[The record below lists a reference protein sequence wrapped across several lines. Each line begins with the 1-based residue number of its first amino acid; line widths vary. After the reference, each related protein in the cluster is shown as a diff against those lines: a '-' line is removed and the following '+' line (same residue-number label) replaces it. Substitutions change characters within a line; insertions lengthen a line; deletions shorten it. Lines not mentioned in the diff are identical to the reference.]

1 MKYSKFLPANYRGE
15 AIALIAGKGRYPALI
30 VEQIKSHGI
39 PLKLIAIKDETDAS
53 LISAIPEGDQCLISL
68 GQLSQLLKSLKRLNC
83 NYVLMAGQVRPTRL
97 FKDLFPDLKMLSI
110 LRKIK
115 QLNAESVLGALITE
129 IESIGCSVL
138 DARSFMDEHLASE
151 GKMVGIAQ
159 KVPTETIDY
168 GIKIAKEIARMNIG
182 QGIVIKGQSVLAV
195 EALEGTN
202 KMLDRTGSFNL
213 DELIFVKTIK
223 QSQDYRFDVPVFG
236 EDTLEKLRENKIQSA
251 VLESNSVILLDK
263 EKLLEKAKAY
273 KIQLYGY
280 TAPES
285 QSA

>member
-159 KVPTETIDY
+159 KVSTETIDY

-223 QSQDYRFDVPVFG
+223 QNQDYRFDVPVFG

>member
-223 QSQDYRFDVPVFG
+223 QNQDYRFDVPVFG

-251 VLESNSVILLDK
+251 LLESNSVILLDK

>member
-1 MKYSKFLPANYRGE
+1 M
-15 AIALIAGKGRYPALI
+15 
-30 VEQIKSHGI
+30 
-39 PLKLIAIKDETDAS
+39 
-53 LISAIPEGDQCLISL
+53 
-68 GQLSQLLKSLKRLNC
+68 
-83 NYVLMAGQVRPTRL
+83 
-97 FKDLFPDLKMLSI
+97 
-110 LRKIK
+110 
-115 QLNAESVLGALITE
+115 
-129 IESIGCSVL
+129 
-138 DARSFMDEHLASE
+138 
-151 GKMVGIAQ
+151 
-159 KVPTETIDY
+159 
-168 GIKIAKEIARMNIG
+168 
-182 QGIVIKGQSVLAV
+182 VIKGQSVLAV

-223 QSQDYRFDVPVFG
+223 QNQDYRFDVPVFG

>member
-30 VEQIKSHGI
+30 IEQIKSHGI

-223 QSQDYRFDVPVFG
+223 QNQDYRFDVPVFG

>member
-1 MKYSKFLPANYRGE
+1 MKYSKFLPTDYRGE

-223 QSQDYRFDVPVFG
+223 QNQDYRFDVPVFG

>member
-68 GQLSQLLKSLKRLNC
+68 GQLGQLLKSLKRLNC

-97 FKDLFPDLKMLSI
+97 FKDLFPDLKMLRI

-223 QSQDYRFDVPVFG
+223 QNQDYRFDVPVFG
-236 EDTLEKLRENKIQSA
+236 EDTLEKLRENNIQSA

-285 QSA
+285 QSV

>member
-223 QSQDYRFDVPVFG
+223 QNQDYRFDVPVFG

-273 KIQLYGY
+273 NIQLYGY

>member
-1 MKYSKFLPANYRGE
+1 MKYSKFLPTDYRGE

-53 LISAIPEGDQCLISL
+53 LISEIPEGDQCLISL

-83 NYVLMAGQVRPTRL
+83 NYVLLAGQVRPTRL

-223 QSQDYRFDVPVFG
+223 QNQDYRFDVPVFG

-280 TAPES
+280 TAPKS

>member
-68 GQLSQLLKSLKRLNC
+68 GKLSQLLKSLKRLNC

-223 QSQDYRFDVPVFG
+223 QNQDYRFDVPVFG

>member
-97 FKDLFPDLKMLSI
+97 FKDLFPDLKMLRI

-223 QSQDYRFDVPVFG
+223 QNQDYRFDVPVFG
-236 EDTLEKLRENKIQSA
+236 EDTLEKLRENNIQSA

-285 QSA
+285 QSV

>member
-168 GIKIAKEIARMNIG
+168 GIKIAKEIARMNL
-182 QGIVIKGQSVLAV
+182 S
-195 EALEGTN
+195 
-202 KMLDRTGSFNL
+202 
-213 DELIFVKTIK
+213 LIHI
-223 QSQDYRFDVPVFG
+223 
-236 EDTLEKLRENKIQSA
+236 
-251 VLESNSVILLDK
+251 
-263 EKLLEKAKAY
+263 
-273 KIQLYGY
+273 
-280 TAPES
+280 
-285 QSA
+285 

>member
-1 MKYSKFLPANYRGE
+1 VKYSKFLPANYRGE

-223 QSQDYRFDVPVFG
+223 QNQDYRFDVPVFG

>member
-223 QSQDYRFDVPVFG
+223 QNQDYRFDVPVFG

>member
-1 MKYSKFLPANYRGE
+1 
-15 AIALIAGKGRYPALI
+15 
-30 VEQIKSHGI
+30 
-39 PLKLIAIKDETDAS
+39 
-53 LISAIPEGDQCLISL
+53 
-68 GQLSQLLKSLKRLNC
+68 
-83 NYVLMAGQVRPTRL
+83 
-97 FKDLFPDLKMLSI
+97 
-110 LRKIK
+110 
-115 QLNAESVLGALITE
+115 
-129 IESIGCSVL
+129 
-138 DARSFMDEHLASE
+138 
-151 GKMVGIAQ
+151 MVGIAQ

-223 QSQDYRFDVPVFG
+223 QNQDYRFDVPVFG

-251 VLESNSVILLDK
+251 LLESNSVILLDK

>member
-223 QSQDYRFDVPVFG
+223 QNQDYRFDVPVFG
-236 EDTLEKLRENKIQSA
+236 EDTLEKLRENKIHSA

-285 QSA
+285 QSS